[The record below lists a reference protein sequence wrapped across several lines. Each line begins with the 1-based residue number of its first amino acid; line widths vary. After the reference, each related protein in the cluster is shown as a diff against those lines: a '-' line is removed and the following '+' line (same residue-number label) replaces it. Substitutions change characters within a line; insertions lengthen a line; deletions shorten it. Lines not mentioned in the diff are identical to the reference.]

1 MTTTEDSEPVVST
14 RARRGDLAVVV
25 SRTSTAVT
33 RGKSYESVR
42 VSLGRVSSITR
53 AGLVKR
59 YETAMFADA
68 DDREQKVQPREQVL
82 IVGADSVDVEAVL
95 AQYRERTWQ
104 KTHGTGGDMI
114 RPYESLNEARNA
126 IRVWLYSQQD

>member
-1 MTTTEDSEPVVST
+1 MTTTDDPEPVVTT

-33 RGKSYESVR
+33 RGESYESVR
-42 VSLGRVSSITR
+42 VTLGRVSSITR

-104 KTHGTGGDMI
+104 KTHGKGGDMI
-114 RPYESLNEARNA
+114 RPYESLSEARNA

>member
-33 RGKSYESVR
+33 RGESYESVR
-42 VSLGRVSSITR
+42 VALGRVSSITR

>member
-1 MTTTEDSEPVVST
+1 MTTTDDPEPVVTT

-33 RGKSYESVR
+33 RGESYESVR
-42 VSLGRVSSITR
+42 VTLGRVSSITR

-68 DDREQKVQPREQVL
+68 DDREQKVQSREQVL